1 MPIVFGLWQV
11 NPTASLSLRIWFTV
25 AVIAPM
31 FFGLLMIISPVR
43 AAALQ
48 YWLLGLGRSNDTKV
62 IRMLHS
68 SVLWYRISGMV
79 FSLVGLVCV
88 VLSDTHLV
96 AILSTLDCRKS
107 AQILFAGQRR
117 KKRTKLLRRPY
128 RAPWM
133 HPESEQA

>member
-1 MPIVFGLWQV
+1 
-11 NPTASLSLRIWFTV
+11 
-25 AVIAPM
+25 M

-79 FSLVGLVCV
+79 FRY
-88 VLSDTHLV
+88 
-96 AILSTLDCRKS
+96 LD
-107 AQILFAGQRR
+107 
-117 KKRTKLLRRPY
+117 
-128 RAPWM
+128 
-133 HPESEQA
+133 